1 MGIRMIQMD
10 SVSFSY
16 GDHRAVLEDFSLQ
29 INKGSFTAILG
40 RNGSGKSTVA
50 RLMNGLLLPSE
61 GRVLVDGMDTA
72 DETLIYKIRSRAAL
86 VFQNPDDQIVSAV
99 VEDETAFGAE
109 NLGIPSSEIRERVDS
124 ALRTVGL
131 YEKRLCMTTQ
141 LSGGEKQRMAIAS
154 ALVMQPKLLILDEPT
169 AMLDPSGRREFLK
182 TVQTLHAQGM
192 TVVLITHAMEEAA
205 MAERCVVMDS
215 GKIIL
220 DGTPAEVFENTET
233 MAELSLGV
241 PDMRLLAEELG
252 QYGSAVPKTILTVKE
267 MADYLENLFKKE
279 SC

>member
-1 MGIRMIQMD
+1 MIQMD

-72 DETLIYKIRSRAAL
+72 DEMLIYKIRSRAAL

-252 QYGSAVPKTILTVKE
+252 QYGIAVPKTILTVKE
-267 MADYLENLFKKE
+267 MADYLENLFNKE
-279 SC
+279 PC

>member
-1 MGIRMIQMD
+1 MIQMD

-72 DETLIYKIRSRAAL
+72 DEMLIYKIRSRAAL

-252 QYGSAVPKTILTVKE
+252 QYGIAVPKTILTVKE

>member
-1 MGIRMIQMD
+1 MIQMD
-10 SVSFSY
+10 SISFSY

-40 RNGSGKSTVA
+40 RNGSGKSTAA

-124 ALRTVGL
+124 ALQTVGL

-215 GKIIL
+215 GKILL

-252 QYGSAVPKTILTVKE
+252 QYGITVPKTILTVKE
-267 MADYLENLFKKE
+267 MADYLENLFKRE

>member
-10 SVSFSY
+10 SISFSY

-252 QYGSAVPKTILTVKE
+252 QYGIAVPKTILTVKE

>member
-1 MGIRMIQMD
+1 MIQMD
-10 SVSFSY
+10 SISFSY

-205 MAERCVVMDS
+205 MAER
-215 GKIIL
+215 I
-220 DGTPAEVFENTET
+220 
-233 MAELSLGV
+233 
-241 PDMRLLAEELG
+241 
-252 QYGSAVPKTILTVKE
+252 
-267 MADYLENLFKKE
+267 
-279 SC
+279 

>member
-1 MGIRMIQMD
+1 MIQMD
-10 SVSFSY
+10 SISFSY

-40 RNGSGKSTVA
+40 RNGSGKSTAA

-61 GRVLVDGMDTA
+61 GKVLVDGMDTA
-72 DETLIYKIRSRAAL
+72 DEALIYKIRSRAAL

-182 TVQTLHAQGM
+182 TVQMLHAQGM

-215 GKIIL
+215 GKILL
-220 DGTPAEVFENTET
+220 DGMPAEVFENTEM

-252 QYGSAVPKTILTVKE
+252 QYGIAVPKTILTVKE

>member
-1 MGIRMIQMD
+1 MIQMD

-72 DETLIYKIRSRAAL
+72 DEMLIYKIRSRAAL

-252 QYGSAVPKTILTVKE
+252 QYGIAVPKTILTVKE

-279 SC
+279 PC

>member
-72 DETLIYKIRSRAAL
+72 DEMLIYKIRSRAAL

-252 QYGSAVPKTILTVKE
+252 QYGIAVPKTILTVKE

-279 SC
+279 PC

>member
-1 MGIRMIQMD
+1 MIQMD

-252 QYGSAVPKTILTVKE
+252 QYGIAVPKTILTVKE

>member
-1 MGIRMIQMD
+1 MIQMD
-10 SVSFSY
+10 SISFSY

-72 DETLIYKIRSRAAL
+72 DETLIYTIRSRAAL

-109 NLGIPSSEIRERVDS
+109 NLGIPSAEIRERVDS

-182 TVQTLHAQGM
+182 TVQTLHAQRM

-205 MAERCVVMDS
+205 MAER
-215 GKIIL
+215 I
-220 DGTPAEVFENTET
+220 
-233 MAELSLGV
+233 
-241 PDMRLLAEELG
+241 
-252 QYGSAVPKTILTVKE
+252 
-267 MADYLENLFKKE
+267 
-279 SC
+279 

>member
-1 MGIRMIQMD
+1 MIQMD
-10 SVSFSY
+10 SISFSY

-252 QYGSAVPKTILTVKE
+252 QYGIAVPKTILTVKE

>member
-1 MGIRMIQMD
+1 MIQMD

-40 RNGSGKSTVA
+40 RNGSGKSTAA

-61 GRVLVDGMDTA
+61 GKVLVDGMDTA
-72 DETLIYKIRSRAAL
+72 DEALIYKIRSRAAL

-252 QYGSAVPKTILTVKE
+252 QYGIAVPKTILTVKE

>member
-10 SVSFSY
+10 SISFSY

-40 RNGSGKSTVA
+40 RNGSGKSTAA
-50 RLMNGLLLPSE
+50 RLMNGLLLPSK

-182 TVQTLHAQGM
+182 TVQTLHTQGM

-215 GKIIL
+215 GKILL
-220 DGTPAEVFENTET
+220 DGMPAEVFENTET
-233 MAELSLGV
+233 MAKLSLGV

-252 QYGSAVPKTILTVKE
+252 QYGIAVPKTILTVKE

>member
-1 MGIRMIQMD
+1 MIQMD
-10 SVSFSY
+10 SISFSY

-40 RNGSGKSTVA
+40 RNGSGKSTAA

-109 NLGIPSSEIRERVDS
+109 NLGIPSSEIRERVNS

-233 MAELSLGV
+233 MAELLLGV

-252 QYGSAVPKTILTVKE
+252 QYGIAVPKTILTVKE